1 MRRPTLFLTAA
12 VLGLGLLAG
21 CGDDDTTTTTDAGQG
36 GGGEHD
42 EHDESSDVA
51 DGARTIEVSASSF
64 EFDPGEIRVQAGED
78 VAVSLTSEDTL
89 HDFTIDELDA
99 HVAAEAGESAEG
111 GFSADEAG
119 EFTYY
124 CSVDG
129 HREAG
134 MEGTLIVE

>member
-1 MRRPTLFLTAA
+1 MRRPTLFLAAA
-12 VLGLGLLAG
+12 VLGLGLLTA
-21 CGDDDTTTTTDAGQG
+21 CGDDDTATND

-42 EHDESSDVA
+42 EHGGSSDIA
-51 DGARTIEVSASSF
+51 DDARTIEVTASSF
-64 EFDPGEIRVQAGED
+64 EFDPAEITVAAGED
-78 VAVSLTSEDTL
+78 VAIELTSEDTE
-89 HDFTIDELDA
+89 HDFTVDELDA
-99 HVAAEAGESAEG
+99 HVAAD
-111 GFSADEAG
+111 ADETVAGALRSEEPG